1 MRIKQSSL
9 DFYAFVS
16 VYGQGFAG
24 SFIKKIHQVGAKD
37 FIFQIYRSDL
47 KRRNLYVS
55 LERGIA
61 FMDFP
66 TEPEPGQIAITLRKM
81 LSERKIESI
90 RQVNFDRVIVIKLVT
105 GQEIIFEMFR
115 EGNLVVTNDGIIEF
129 AFNAREWKNRKIMKG
144 EKYVPPSS
152 INPVEV
158 DQKQLKDVLFTSKA
172 SLVQTLATRMNL
184 GGDLAEEICFR
195 AGIDKSISAP
205 NALDF
210 VDIILETTDSILKE
224 SKSGNA
230 YFYEDEEIMSPVIL
244 KVIQK
249 DPTKVFTDLNEGF
262 SFYFTKY
269 PSGQEKEGPIKK
281 RIESQKRSIEE
292 FLSKS
297 DKLKEQGKRLISDLK
312 RYQKLLEDLNRMI
325 STGEIRPG
333 DIYDGFTIQKIDYEK
348 KRVEISSDGDLME
361 LYLGKTAG
369 ENANELFNSSKELRE
384 KVRGAE
390 SALAESTKLFENSNV
405 TQNKRK
411 RQKNWFEVYHWF
423 FTSSGNLVMAGRDR
437 KTNENLVKKHMTH
450 SDIYVHADLYGAPST
465 LIKFPSKDSQSLD
478 DIREACNFSVAF
490 SRAWPAGVASGTAY
504 WVYPEQVSKTPESG
518 EYVSKGAWIIRGKR
532 NYVFDLPMKL
542 EIGWHM
548 LNDTRI
554 LMIAPI
560 NTKRNCETKLVRIEP
575 GEEKRSRA
583 AKKIASLLDADPE
596 EVEGIL
602 PPGGF
607 RISEH

>member
-115 EGNLVVTNDGIIEF
+115 EGNLVVTNGGIIEF

-152 INPVEV
+152 INPLEM

-195 AGIDKSISAP
+195 AGVDKSIPAA

-210 VDIILETTDSILKE
+210 VDIILETTDSILEE

-230 YFYEDEEIMSPVIL
+230 YFYEDEETISPVIL

-297 DKLKEQGKRLISDLK
+297 DKLKEQGKKLISDLK
-312 RYQKLLEDLNRMI
+312 RYQKLLDDLNKMI
-325 STGEIRPG
+325 STGEIKAG
-333 DIYDGFTIQKIDYEK
+333 DVYDGFTIQKIDYEK
-348 KRVEISSDGDLME
+348 KRVEISVDGDLMQ

-369 ENANELFNSSKELRE
+369 DNASELFNYSKELKE
-384 KVRGAE
+384 KARGAE
-390 SALAESTKLFENSNV
+390 AALVESTRLFENSNV
-405 TQNKRK
+405 TESKRK

-465 LIKFPSKDSQSLD
+465 LIKFPSKDSQPLE

-490 SRAWPAGVASGTAY
+490 SRAWPAGIASGSAY

-532 NYVFDLPMKL
+532 NYIFDLPMKL

-607 RISEH
+607 RISEQ